1 MTAGGMEAGHSH
13 VHVQQPGSS
22 QQQEAGQ
29 HVMGRKRHREDAVA
43 GVDGQ
48 VQAGE
53 EGQEEVQTAGPG
65 PDKQGG
71 GKKRKMFVHGN
82 YQKWVLLGL
91 ARNGCCDTE
100 TARCGTRVCRMQLC
114 KQLSTGSMLNVHGH
128 A

>member
-1 MTAGGMEAGHSH
+1 MCCFPLTAELSGSVLGGARRVHGTEATGQGREVMAGGMEADRGH
-13 VHVQQPGSS
+13 VHAQQPGSS

-82 YQKWVLLGL
+82 YQK
-91 ARNGCCDTE
+91 
-100 TARCGTRVCRMQLC
+100 
-114 KQLSTGSMLNVHGH
+114 
-128 A
+128 